1 MHGAMTATTER
12 DQSFEGFASETLGG
26 AAVDVVTQRPF
37 DPAHQTMRFAAVP
50 LVPVVHPAFSER
62 NPFLAGHVVAIGGMT
77 MKVTR

>member
-37 DPAHQTMRFAAVP
+37 DPALVLTRLHAHPIVDASPRKG
-50 LVPVVHPAFSER
+50 VPVGSPLAVSRGVPA
-62 NPFLAGHVVAIGGMT
+62 
-77 MKVTR
+77 